1 MLKLDE
7 KEWREFSL
15 SGQNGIF
22 ENYHGKRLIKDK
34 RLKGTVPL
42 LTAGE
47 QNNGVA
53 EFISNNEMRVFNNVI
68 SIDMFGNAFFHEYMC
83 TGDDN
88 IYFFI
93 NTALSKYVKLF
104 LVDLI
109 NKNKNKFS
117 YGKQF
122 RQKNA
127 DTLKIVLP
135 INKQG
140 KPNYEYIEQYTKLI
154 IDKKIDKYIKY
165 AKYAKSILYS
175 LEYKEIEKLHDKEWG
190 EFFIDEI
197 AYIKPGKRLTKA
209 DMIKGNK
216 PFIGS
221 SDSNNGITEFTSNTN
236 QSEDFNVLG
245 VNYNGSVVE
254 NFYHPYKAIFSDD
267 VKRLSLKD
275 VEGNKYLYLFI
286 KNSILKQKSKYQ
298 YAYKF
303 NEKRLKRQKILLPVN
318 ETKELDYEYMEQYMK
333 NLEYKKIKQYLDYL
347 EVIK

>member
-1 MLKLDE
+1 MRLDDRE
-7 KEWREFSL
+7 WKEFYL
-15 SGQNGIF
+15 SGTSGIF
-22 ENYHGKRLIKDK
+22 ANHHGKRLTKEK
-34 RLKGTVPL
+34 RINGLIPL

-47 QNNGVA
+47 QNNGVT
-53 EFISNNEMRVFNNVI
+53 EFISNNMDAHLNTI
-68 SIDMFGNAFFHEYMC
+68 TIDMFGNSFYHEYNC

-88 IYFFI
+88 IYFFS
-93 NTALSKYVKLF
+93 NDNLSKYSKIFIVE
-104 LVDLI
+104 LI
-109 NKNKNKFS
+109 NKNKAKFS

-127 DTLKIVLP
+127 DTLKIILP
-135 INKQG
+135 INQKQE
-140 KPNYEYIEQYTKLI
+140 PNYEFMEQYTKSI
-154 IDKKIDKYIKY
+154 IDKKLNSYK
-165 AKYAKSILYS
+165 KYAKSILHS
-175 LEYKEIEKLHDKEWG
+175 LEYKEIKKLHDKEWG

-286 KNSILKQKSKYQ
+286 KNLILKQKSKYQ

-318 ETKELDYEYMEQYMK
+318 KTNEPDYEYMEQYIK
-333 NLEYKKIKQYLDYL
+333 NLEHKKIKQYLDYL
-347 EVIK
+347 EAKNESKH

>member
-1 MLKLDE
+1 MLVKLKDKKW
-7 KEWREFSL
+7 KEF
-15 SGQNGIF
+15 NIYYIF
-22 ENYHGKRLIKDK
+22 NYLRGKRQVEKSRVIGNIPYYSASQL
-34 RLKGTVPL
+34 
-42 LTAGE
+42 
-47 QNNGVA
+47 NNGLTD
-53 EFISNNEMRVFNNVI
+53 FISNPTFTIHTNAI
-68 SIDMFGNAFFHEYMC
+68 IYSTFGDAH
-83 TGDDN
+83 
-88 IYFFI
+88 
-93 NTALSKYVKLF
+93 YVEKTF
-104 LVDLI
+104 STSDEITILI
-109 NKNKNKFS
+109 NMKLTQYNSLFICRAINQNKTKYSFGRKAFSNKI
-117 YGKQF
+117 GK
-122 RQKNA
+122 
-127 DTLKIVLP
+127 DKILLP
-135 INKQG
+135 IECDKKENIDWQ
-140 KPNYEYIEQYTKLI
+140 YMEQYTKSI
-154 IDKKIDKYIKY
+154 TDKKIDKYIKY
-165 AKYAKSILYS
+165 AKSILHS
-175 LEYKEIEKLHDKEWG
+175 LEYKEIEKLYDKEWE

-267 VKRLSLKD
+267 VKRLSLKY

-286 KNSILKQKSKYQ
+286 KNSILKQKNKYQ

-318 ETKELDYEYMEQYMK
+318 KTNKPDYEYMEQYIK

-347 EVIK
+347 TVKQK